1 MSEDIR
7 KMIDMVKNFKT
18 LVNEGRLKQINVT
31 EYVLPY
37 IEQAFD
43 KFIEEYGDTYD
54 LKGYT
59 LSAFEFDKY
68 HEYCPYGFDMD
79 VDIEN
84 KRIHIDFCSQ
94 NDGFN
99 MGGFR
104 EVIYDEL
111 ESVLLGTVDFGI
123 GNEPFVE
130 ITKYDK
136 PINV

>member
-1 MSEDIR
+1 MREQ
-7 KMIDMVKNFKT
+7 IDKIKNWT
-18 LVNEGRLKQINVT
+18 SSLNEGRLKKINIT
-31 EYVLPY
+31 NEVLPY
-37 IEQAFD
+37 IEQSFHD
-43 KFIEEYGDTYD
+43 IIKQYGDRYD

-79 VDIEN
+79 VDVEN

-104 EVIYDEL
+104 EVLYDEL
-111 ESVLLGTVDFGI
+111 ESVFLGNVDFIRGK
-123 GNEPFVE
+123 PFVKQ
-130 ITKYDK
+130 TKYDE
-136 PINV
+136 PIKV